1 MYFSLIFLMA
11 LDMTVITGDEKII
24 FFENI
29 CLYVYNKSPQ
39 IEQ

>member
-1 MYFSLIFLMA
+1 MA
-11 LDMTVITGDEKII
+11 LDMTIITGDEKII

-29 CLYVYNKSPQ
+29 YLYAYNKSPQ

>member
-1 MYFSLIFLMA
+1 
-11 LDMTVITGDEKII
+11 MTIRTGNEKII

-29 CLYVYNKSPQ
+29 YLYVFNKAPQ